1 MELGRDTVPLMTVI
15 NFLIRIY
22 INPIT
27 YENAIS
33 LRKRMLLSE
42 IRLKYVKDIIFPRDE
57 AKLGVFRKEVVQFI
71 SDIVQANSY
80 V

>member
-1 MELGRDTVPLMTVI
+1 MELGWDKVPLMTVI

-33 LRKRMLLSE
+33 LRKHMLLSE
-42 IRLKYVKDIIFPRDE
+42 IWLKYVKDIIFPRDE
-57 AKLGVFRKEVVQFI
+57 EKLGVFRKEVVQFI

-80 V
+80 F